1 MDLHIAFGHALRRQ
15 RRDKRLSQEAFS
27 DVSSR
32 TYMSELERGLKN
44 PTLDKIAELSST
56 MGIHPL
62 TLLTDCFLI
71 KENTDIEVIFAKIT
85 QELESM
91 KKDE

>member
-1 MDLHIAFGHALRRQ
+1 MDLHTAFGQALRRQ
-15 RRDKRLSQEAFS
+15 RRDKKLSQEAFS

-71 KENTDIEVIFAKIT
+71 KENTDIDEIFT
-85 QELESM
+85 RVSHELESL